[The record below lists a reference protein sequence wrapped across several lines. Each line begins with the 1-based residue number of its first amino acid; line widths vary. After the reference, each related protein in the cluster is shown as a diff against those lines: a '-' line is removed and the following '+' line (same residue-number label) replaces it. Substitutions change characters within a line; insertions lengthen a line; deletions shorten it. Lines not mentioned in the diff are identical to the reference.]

1 MMLTLSL
8 IGLDHFVTPSPTSQ
22 LSGRHGRIPLQIFPP
37 YTDRK
42 AKIFRKV
49 L

>member
-1 MMLTLSL
+1 MLTLSL
-8 IGLDHFVTPSPTSQ
+8 VGPDLFVMPSPNNQ
-22 LSGRHGRIPLQIFPP
+22 LTGRHGRTPLQIFPP
-37 YTDRK
+37 FTDRK